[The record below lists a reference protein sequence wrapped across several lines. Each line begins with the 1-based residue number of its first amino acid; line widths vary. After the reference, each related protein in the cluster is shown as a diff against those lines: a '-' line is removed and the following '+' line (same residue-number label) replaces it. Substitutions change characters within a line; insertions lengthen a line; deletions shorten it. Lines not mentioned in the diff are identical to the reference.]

1 VPPYIAMR
9 SNSARRTSG
18 RLALT
23 VLRPNTSVSIAENH
37 EQTNALSVSSGLLEE
52 IYQTL
57 QLTGPRELWD
67 TGRWVGPEHSAFE
80 EPYGASA

>member
-1 VPPYIAMR
+1 MR

-23 VLRPNTSVSIAENH
+23 VLRPNTLVSIAEND
-37 EQTNALSVSSGLLEE
+37 EQTNALSVSSALLEE

>member
-1 VPPYIAMR
+1 MR
-9 SNSARRTSG
+9 SNSAQRTSG

-23 VLRPNTSVSIAENH
+23 VLRPNTPVSIAENDK
-37 EQTNALSVSSGLLEE
+37 QANALSVSSALIEE

-57 QLTGPRELWD
+57 ELPGPRELED
-67 TGRWVGPEHSAFE
+67 RGRWVGPEHRAFE

>member
-1 VPPYIAMR
+1 MSGRPALKVLR
-9 SNSARRTSG
+9 SNS
-18 RLALT
+18 L
-23 VLRPNTSVSIAENH
+23 VSIAEND
-37 EQTNALSVSSGLLEE
+37 EQTNALSVSSALLEE